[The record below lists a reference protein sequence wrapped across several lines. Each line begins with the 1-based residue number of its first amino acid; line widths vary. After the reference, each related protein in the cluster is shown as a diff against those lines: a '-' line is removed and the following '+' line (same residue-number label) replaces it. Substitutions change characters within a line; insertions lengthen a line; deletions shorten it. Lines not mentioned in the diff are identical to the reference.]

1 MHWKAQSF
9 NYLHYL
15 NAPIEAVFQKIVSC
29 MSSALQQHKTS
40 VALGYLAN
48 WNIIPYDKFFM
59 SCLRTG
65 KKKGEAAGGEQ
76 VKEAQRGFVS
86 SFVSSLQTFS
96 RLGKKNN
103 RVALWK
109 TREENPTKTV
119 LQLMQVLLTSPITQN
134 HKNLKLSFALLW
146 WVAMHLCWGF
156 RYFLYKSRSTQKVL
170 LAKTGHQKMLLPC
183 SLGLI
188 VTTQLAEHTLL
199 FSESTGQ
206 DFGSQDKSILLSFL
220 IESTSES
227 KNEVSQLW

>member
-48 WNIIPYDKFFM
+48 WNIILYDKFFM

-96 RLGKKNN
+96 RLGKKKIIEWLCERQGKKIPQRQYCSSCKFSSPAQSYRTTKAWNCHLPYCGELQCIS
-103 RVALWK
+103 VGVSGIFFTSLGQLKKYCWPK
-109 TREENPTKTV
+109 LVTRRCCF
-119 LQLMQVLLTSPITQN
+119 
-134 HKNLKLSFALLW
+134 HALL
-146 WVAMHLCWGF
+146 
-156 RYFLYKSRSTQKVL
+156 
-170 LAKTGHQKMLLPC
+170 
-183 SLGLI
+183 
-188 VTTQLAEHTLL
+188 
-199 FSESTGQ
+199 
-206 DFGSQDKSILLSFL
+206 D
-220 IESTSES
+220 
-227 KNEVSQLW
+227 

>member
-1 MHWKAQSF
+1 M
-9 NYLHYL
+9 
-15 NAPIEAVFQKIVSC
+15 
-29 MSSALQQHKTS
+29 
-40 VALGYLAN
+40 
-48 WNIIPYDKFFM
+48 
-59 SCLRTG
+59 
-65 KKKGEAAGGEQ
+65 
-76 VKEAQRGFVS
+76 KEAQRGFVS

-119 LQLMQVLLTSPITQN
+119 LQLVQVLLTSPITQN
-134 HKNLKLSFALLW
+134 HKSLKLSSALLW

-170 LAKTGHQKMLLPC
+170 LAKTGHRKVLLPC

-227 KNEVSQLW
+227 KNEVPQLW